1 MVLYIE
7 IELGGLTN
15 FDTLGIWLPP
25 DYERKIGFD
34 LSPILFKF
42 DVSFCFKY
50 TIASGNRF

>member
-7 IELGGLTN
+7 IELEGPTN
-15 FDTLGIWLPP
+15 FDTLGIWLPH
-25 DYERKIGFD
+25 YEIKIRFG
-34 LSPILFKF
+34 LPPILFKF